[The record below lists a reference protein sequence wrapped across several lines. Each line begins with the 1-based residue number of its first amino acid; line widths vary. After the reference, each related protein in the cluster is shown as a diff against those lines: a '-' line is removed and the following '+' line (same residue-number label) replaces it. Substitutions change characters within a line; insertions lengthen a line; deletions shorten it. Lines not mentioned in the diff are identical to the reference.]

1 MINVITVYDKQA
13 RSLSEDLMKLE
24 KRASTAVKKI
34 HENEKLL
41 QDLKNERSQKA
52 NKTQGIFN
60 NIILVSLRK
69 IRTIYLKHNQ

>member
-13 RSLSEDLMKLE
+13 RGLSEDLMKLE

-60 NIILVSLRK
+60 NIILVYLRK